1 MVHTAH
7 LGDKQKVQFCMAQMC
22 HALAV
27 LLVVAE
33 LLYDPSKRAP
43 NDPAGFGMKRRWCSE
58 LVARIVAH
66 ALAMAAVSSFCM
78 LCPMSLAQK
87 PAGSPPAVTYKSA
100 ASILSLPYRV
110 AAQGGLA
117 RVVGTVTLSS
127 ELGLVVR
134 DRTAGIW
141 VDPDAT
147 HRRYEPGDRIEVVG
161 PIGPGQYS
169 PRITAPHI
177 RLLGHGP
184 LPAPTEVSFRQLSS
198 GQQDVQYIS
207 IEGTIRAVNSRSN
220 VAGLEG
226 IAFSIMM
233 PEGRV
238 NAILTSGVR
247 LPLSDFFD
255 ARVRVAATAMDR
267 KNDNMQSTGVVLVI
281 SDPSQI
287 EMIQPNALNPF
298 ATPIFPIGN
307 LMRYGSGTDYFH
319 PVRLRG
325 VLTFYE
331 PGDRLVLQ
339 DGTQAIEI
347 FSADTPSLRIGD
359 LVEAVGYPGPD
370 ATGPVLRDAVLRE
383 ISHGPPLVPLP
394 IDLQSASS
402 SKYRFCLVSIEMHL
416 LKVIDE
422 PARTLLLLEQG
433 NKIITAELNLQTI
446 VPGGRLV
453 PGSAIRVSGI
463 NVLSGETGLTY
474 GNAIQSKLLLRSL
487 ADASLIRPAPWWTK
501 TRLLDLSIVLGV
513 VALCILLLLFYV
525 QLKRW
530 KMETVLQERE
540 RLARDIHDTLAQS
553 FTGIGFQLQVIRRSI
568 ANNDPSTLYHVD
580 VARKLVHF
588 SHREARKSLT
598 PIAEASLSSI
608 DLLSSLKACAL
619 ALTGSGEIIIETS
632 CSEMVRPL
640 PSAVNEQIFHI
651 GQEAIAN
658 AVRHASPTR
667 VTIDLDYRPDCVQ
680 LKVSDNGRGFMLSGD
695 LLGFGIRSMRKRA
708 SEISGELEISST
720 PGAGTCV
727 SASVPLIKSKQTDI
741 VRTYWSSLYGKG
753 L

>member
-1 MVHTAH
+1 M
-7 LGDKQKVQFCMAQMC
+7 
-22 HALAV
+22 
-27 LLVVAE
+27 
-33 LLYDPSKRAP
+33 
-43 NDPAGFGMKRRWCSE
+43 
-58 LVARIVAH
+58 
-66 ALAMAAVSSFCM
+66 
-78 LCPMSLAQK
+78 
-87 PAGSPPAVTYKSA
+87 
-100 ASILSLPYRV
+100 
-110 AAQGGLA
+110 
-117 RVVGTVTLSS
+117 
-127 ELGLVVR
+127 
-134 DRTAGIW
+134 
-141 VDPDAT
+141 
-147 HRRYEPGDRIEVVG
+147 
-161 PIGPGQYS
+161 
-169 PRITAPHI
+169 
-177 RLLGHGP
+177 
-184 LPAPTEVSFRQLSS
+184 
-198 GQQDVQYIS
+198 
-207 IEGTIRAVNSRSN
+207 
-220 VAGLEG
+220 
-226 IAFSIMM
+226 
-233 PEGRV
+233 
-238 NAILTSGVR
+238 
-247 LPLSDFFD
+247 
-255 ARVRVAATAMDR
+255 
-267 KNDNMQSTGVVLVI
+267 
-281 SDPSQI
+281 
-287 EMIQPNALNPF
+287 
-298 ATPIFPIGN
+298 
-307 LMRYGSGTDYFH
+307 
-319 PVRLRG
+319 
-325 VLTFYE
+325 
-331 PGDRLVLQ
+331 
-339 DGTQAIEI
+339 
-347 FSADTPSLRIGD
+347 
-359 LVEAVGYPGPD
+359 
-370 ATGPVLRDAVLRE
+370 
-383 ISHGPPLVPLP
+383 PLP

-433 NKIITAELNLQTI
+433 DKIITAELNLQTI
-446 VPGGRLV
+446 VPAGRLV

-501 TRLLDLSIVLGV
+501 TRLLDLSIVLGA

-619 ALTGSGEIIIETS
+619 ALTGSGEIIIETN